1 MRILIT
7 NNTLGPRAGS
17 ELYVR
22 DLALALMKR
31 GHNPV
36 AYSTVL
42 GEVAEELRRAT
53 VPVIDDLAQLGA
65 APDLIHGQHHLETM
79 TAALHFPD
87 TPAVFLC
94 HGWAPWEE
102 LPPLAPSILRHV
114 AVDELC
120 RERLLTTGAI
130 PAERIEVLLNFV
142 DLERFPRRG
151 PLPERPQS
159 ALVFSNYAG
168 DGPMLAAIRAA
179 CARAGVGR
187 VDVVGGSSGNAAP
200 RPEDILGAYDLV
212 FAKAKCA
219 LEALACGCAVIVAD
233 FSGLAGMVDTANLD
247 RLRSLNFGVRAMQA
261 APVTEE
267 GVLREL
273 ARFDAADARL
283 VSERVRREADLSLVV
298 DRWLAIYAEVLD
310 EWRGLRQDP
319 GLCGAELRAA
329 SRYVRFLAPALKTRQ
344 AADQLARQAADAQ
357 TALAEHAARLTE
369 HAAALAAQVAGL
381 SDRLAERE
389 AELAHILGSR
399 AWKAVTRY
407 RALRAWLCRR

>member
-36 AYSTVL
+36 AYSTML

-53 VPVIDDLAQLGA
+53 VPVIDDLAQLS
-65 APDLIHGQHHLETM
+65 APPDIIHGQHHLDAM
-79 TAALHFPD
+79 TAMLAFPES
-87 TPAVFLC
+87 PAVFLC

-102 LPPLAPSILRHV
+102 APPLFPSIRRYV

-130 PAERIEVLLNFV
+130 PEARVEVLHNFV
-142 DLERFPRRG
+142 DLERFPLRA
-151 PLPERPQS
+151 PLPEQPQS
-159 ALVFSNYAG
+159 ALIFSNYAG

-179 CARAGVGR
+179 CARAGIGR
-187 VDVVGGSSGNAAP
+187 VDVVGGALGNAAP
-200 RPEDILGAYDLV
+200 RPEDILGGYDLV

-233 FSGLAGMVDTANLD
+233 FSGLAGLVDTANFD
-247 RLRSLNFGVRAMQA
+247 RLRSLNFGVRTMQA

-267 GVLREL
+267 GVWREL
-273 ARFDAADARL
+273 ARFDAAEARL
-283 VSERVRREADLSLVV
+283 VSGRVRQVADLSLVV
-298 DRWLAIYAEVLD
+298 TRWLAIYAEALD
-310 EWRGLRQDP
+310 EWRGLGQDP
-319 GLCGAELRAA
+319 GLPGAQLRAA
-329 SRYVRFLAPALKTRQ
+329 SRYMRSLAPVLKTRQ
-344 AADQLARQAADAQ
+344 AADQLARQAACAQ
-357 TALAEHAARLTE
+357 TALAEHAAGLE
-369 HAAALAAQVAGL
+369 GQAADL
-381 SDRLAERE
+381 SGRLARRE
-389 AELAHILGSR
+389 AELAQILGSR
-399 AWKAVTRY
+399 AWRAVTRY
-407 RALRAWLCRR
+407 RALRAWLGRR